1 MQAGAIG
8 VKRPGASQQEL
19 ELLFRQLAAASRA
32 RLPFSEVLVIL
43 RQEGERGR
51 YGRLLAILGRELE
64 QGKPLSD
71 ALAATAVFAPQTVAF
86 VRGAEGTPALSE
98 VLQVLADDYGRGAV
112 AGRAM
117 ANALYWPLTLAALL
131 VFVIMILM
139 IFVVPA
145 FKEIYRSFG
154 ADLPAPT
161 LALMTLS
168 DWFVRLWPVLFVVAI
183 LLALAAF
190 FRGKAPPV
198 VGETYDWVRLRVPLV
213 GAFREKLFQLRS
225 VALLAVAAGADRDF
239 AAAALAHLDGTADNR
254 RLASWVGPL
263 ARRVAG
269 SGELLPA
276 VRETPEV
283 PRRVAAILELGARTG
298 DAAAARAQVAAWCD
312 AEMELGLPRFQT
324 NFLAL
329 SYAVLGT
336 LIAFVVIGLYLPIF
350 MMGAA
355 V

>member
-1 MQAGAIG
+1 M
-8 VKRPGASQQEL
+8 KRPGASLQEL

-32 RLPFSEVLVIL
+32 RLPFAEVLAIL

-64 QGKPLSD
+64 QGKPLAD
-71 ALAATAVFAPQTVAF
+71 ALGATTIFVPETVAF

-98 VLQVLADDYGRGAV
+98 VLQLLADDYGRRAL
-112 AGRAM
+112 AGRALT
-117 ANALYWPLTLAALL
+117 NALYWPLTLAAVL
-131 VFVIMILM
+131 VVVIMILM

-145 FKEIYRSFG
+145 FKQVYANFG
-154 ADLPAPT
+154 ADLPIPT
-161 LALMTLS
+161 LILMELS
-168 DWFVRLWPVLFVVAI
+168 DWFVRLWPIIFVVAI
-183 LLALAAF
+183 LLALVAI
-190 FRGKAPPV
+190 FRRKAPPRIT
-198 VGETYDWVRLRVPLV
+198 EAYDWLRLRVPLV
-213 GAFREKLFQLRS
+213 GAFHEKLFQLRS
-225 VALLAVAAGADRDF
+225 VALLAVAADADREF
-239 AAAALAHLDGTADNR
+239 AVAALAHLDGTAENR
-254 RLASWVGPL
+254 RLASWVGTL
-263 ARRVAG
+263 GRRVAG

-312 AEMELGLPRFQT
+312 AEMEVGLPRFQT

-336 LIAFVVIGLYLPIF
+336 LIALVVIGMYLPIF

>member
-1 MQAGAIG
+1 M
-8 VKRPGASQQEL
+8 KRPGASLQEL
-19 ELLFRQLAAASRA
+19 ELLFRQLAAAARA
-32 RLPFSEVLVIL
+32 RLPFAEVLAIL

-51 YGRLLAILGRELE
+51 YGRLLAVLGRELE
-64 QGKPLSD
+64 QARPLSD
-71 ALAATAVFAPQTVAF
+71 ALAATAMFAPETVAF
-86 VRGAEGTPALSE
+86 VRGAEGTPALAE
-98 VLQVLADDYGRGAV
+98 VLEVLADDYGRRAV
-112 AGRAM
+112 AGRAL
-117 ANALYWPLTLAALL
+117 ANALYWPLTLAGVL

-145 FKEIYRSFG
+145 FKEVYRSFG

-168 DWFVRLWPVLFVVAI
+168 DWFVSYLWPPLLIVAI
-183 LLALAAF
+183 LLVLAAI
-190 FRGKAPPV
+190 FRGKAPPKV
-198 VGETYDWVRLRVPLV
+198 TEAYDWLRLRVPLV

-225 VALLAVAAGADRDF
+225 VALLAVAADADREF
-239 AAAALAHLDGTADNR
+239 AAAALAHLDGTAENR

-276 VRETPEV
+276 VRETSEV
-283 PRRVAAILELGARTG
+283 PRRIAAILELGARTG

-312 AEMELGLPRFQT
+312 AEMEVGLPRFQT